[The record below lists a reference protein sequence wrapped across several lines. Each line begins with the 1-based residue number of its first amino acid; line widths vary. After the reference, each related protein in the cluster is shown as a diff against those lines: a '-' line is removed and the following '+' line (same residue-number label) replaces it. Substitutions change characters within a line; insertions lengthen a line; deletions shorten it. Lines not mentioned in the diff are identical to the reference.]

1 MRHWKVTIKEVGNP
15 RLLTPE
21 LVGDYELEDVRKHFG
36 LDDRDVEWYTITE
49 ITKEQERRRQ

>member
-1 MRHWKVTIKEVGNP
+1 MRHWKVVIKEVCNSV
-15 RLLTPE
+15 LLTPE

-36 LDDRDVEWYTITE
+36 LDERDVEWYTITE